1 MSTTI
6 YRFTASWCNPCK
18 ALSTMLSQM
27 ELDMP
32 MRVIDIDKEP
42 ELVKQYQVRG
52 VPTLIQLRDGQV
64 TSRLVGAVTQQELDN
79 WLATATS

>member
-1 MSTTI
+1 MSTII

-18 ALSTMLSQM
+18 ALTAMLNNM
-27 ELDMP
+27 DLGVP

-42 ELVKQYQVRG
+42 DLAKEFQVRG
-52 VPTLIQLRDGQV
+52 VPTLIQLKDGKV
-64 TSRLVGAVTQQELDN
+64 ASRLVGAVTKAELED